1 MQKKDLTNKFLFTS
15 EQVSGGHPDKLCDYI
30 SDSVLDAYLELDKN
44 AKVACETL
52 AKNNHIIIAGEI
64 TSTAKIDYTKVI
76 KQALIDIGYTK
87 DTGYDPENTQITILI
102 NEQSKEIAN
111 SVHIQKKDEDIG
123 AGDQG
128 IMIGYATNESEEKLP
143 LTMVLSTKL
152 ALALNTAKNSGKIPW
167 LLPDAKTQVTLEY
180 SKDSKD
186 KITPTR
192 AETILIS
199 TQHREGITN
208 KEIYDTIKTQ
218 IIDKVIP
225 KEMMDDKTKFFINPS
240 GSFVVGGPMSDAG
253 VTGRKIIADT
263 YGGWG
268 GHGGGAFSGKDPT
281 KVDRSGAYAARWIA
295 KSLVCNGYCE
305 RVVVQVTYGIGLA
318 KPINIFVDTHG
329 TVKEGMDDRD
339 LEKLVSVNFD
349 LRPGIIIRDLKLRNP
364 IYRNICLYNHFM
376 PNEHALWET
385 PKKF

>member
-1 MQKKDLTNKFLFTS
+1 MEKKNLSNKFLFTS
-15 EQVSGGHPDKLCDYI
+15 EQVSGGHPDKMCDFI

-52 AKNNHIIIAGEI
+52 VKNHHVILAGEI
-64 TSTAKIDYTKVI
+64 TSSVTIDYVKVV
-76 KQALIDIGYTK
+76 KEALANIGYNK
-87 DTGYDPENTQITILI
+87 DNGYDPEDLKIVVLI
-102 NEQSKEIAN
+102 NEQSKEIAQ
-111 SVHIQKKDEDIG
+111 SVHVEKSEEDIG

-128 IMIGYATNESEEKLP
+128 IMIGYATNESEERLP
-143 LTMVLSTKL
+143 LTMVYATKL
-152 ALALNTAKNSGKIPW
+152 ALALNEAKNSGEIPW

-180 SKDSKD
+180 EKDEKGSIKP
-186 KITPTR
+186 IR
-192 AETILIS
+192 AQTILIS
-199 TQHREGITN
+199 TQHKEGISQ
-208 KEIYDTIKTQ
+208 KEIYETLKAK

-225 KEMMDDKTKFFINPS
+225 KEMMDEETKFFINPS
-240 GSFVVGGPMSDAG
+240 GSFVIGGPLSDAG

-295 KSLVCNGYCE
+295 KSLVENGYCE
-305 RVVVQVTYGIGLA
+305 RVIVQVTYGIGISH
-318 KPINIFVDTHG
+318 PISIFIDSHG
-329 TVKEGMDDRD
+329 TVKEGFTDRD
-339 LEKLVSVNFD
+339 LEGLVAENFD
-349 LRPGIIIRDLKLRNP
+349 LRPGILIRDLKLRNP

-376 PNEHALWET
+376 PSKYALWEV